1 MFFMQQSRVKNALL
15 LLITFLKIGLFT
27 FGGGIAMIPLI
38 QNEVVDKKKW
48 ITSSEILD
56 IITISEST
64 PGPIA
69 INAATYIGYKVAGI
83 FGSICATIGVII
95 PSFVIIFIISLFY
108 EQFMQI
114 QFINNI
120 FKGLKVG
127 VIFLLFQAV
136 ITLSKNIKKN
146 ILSISLFV
154 FALTINILFTVFN
167 VPFSSLSI
175 VLIVLGIIIGIINQS
190 IKDIISRRSK

>member
-1 MFFMQQSRVKNALL
+1 
-15 LLITFLKIGLFT
+15 
-27 FGGGIAMIPLI
+27 MIPLI

>member
-1 MFFMQQSRVKNALL
+1 
-15 LLITFLKIGLFT
+15 
-27 FGGGIAMIPLI
+27 MIPLI

-114 QFINNI
+114 QFIYNI

>member
-1 MFFMQQSRVKNALL
+1 MQQSRVKNALL

-136 ITLSKNIKKN
+136 ITLSKSIKKN

-167 VPFSSLSI
+167 VPFSSISI

>member
-1 MFFMQQSRVKNALL
+1 
-15 LLITFLKIGLFT
+15 
-27 FGGGIAMIPLI
+27 
-38 QNEVVDKKKW
+38 
-48 ITSSEILD
+48 
-56 IITISEST
+56 
-64 PGPIA
+64 
-69 INAATYIGYKVAGI
+69 
-83 FGSICATIGVII
+83 
-95 PSFVIIFIISLFY
+95 
-108 EQFMQI
+108 MQI
-114 QFINNI
+114 QFIYNI

-190 IKDIISRRSK
+190 IKDILSRRSK